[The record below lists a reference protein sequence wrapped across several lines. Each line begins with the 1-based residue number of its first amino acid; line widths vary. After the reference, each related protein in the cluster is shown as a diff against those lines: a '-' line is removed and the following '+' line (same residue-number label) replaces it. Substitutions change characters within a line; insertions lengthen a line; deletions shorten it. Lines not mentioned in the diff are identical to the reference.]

1 MHVINAGYLK
11 MKSNYE
17 KIYYEYIFN
26 LVSIPNDVSL
36 EIDWMVNASLYAN

>member
-1 MHVINAGYLK
+1 MHFINAEYLK